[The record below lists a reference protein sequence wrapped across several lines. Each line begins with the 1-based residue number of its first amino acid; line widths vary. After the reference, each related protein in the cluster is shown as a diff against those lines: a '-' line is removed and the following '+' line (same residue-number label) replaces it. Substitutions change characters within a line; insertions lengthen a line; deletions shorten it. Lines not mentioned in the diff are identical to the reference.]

1 MKKFEGML
9 FCTDLDGTLY
19 SDDKTVSKQNLEAIE
34 YFKSE
39 GGLFT
44 FITGRVPQTAVEMCD
59 IIKPNA
65 PYGCINGG
73 GIYDHIQ
80 DKYLWKT
87 FISDEVLELVRAVDT
102 QLPEIGIQLNT
113 EKAVYFNKNN
123 DAMEW
128 FREITGLPNISCSYE
143 SVREPVFKVVL
154 AHMDPKQIIALE
166 KLLKNHPKA
175 DDFIIISSEARLFEI
190 LPKGVSKG
198 NLLCKMTELLGID
211 ISKTVAVGDYYNDI
225 SMIEKAGRGFAV
237 ANAVDDAKAVA
248 DFITVSNNEH
258 AIAKIVEGLDRG
270 IYKLDYN

>member
-113 EKAVYFNKNN
+113 EKTVYFNKDN

-143 SVREPVFKVVL
+143 AVREPVFKVVL

-175 DDFIIISSEARLFEI
+175 QDFILISSEARLFEI

-198 NLLCKMTELLGID
+198 NLLCKMAEILGID

-258 AIAKIVEGLDRG
+258 AIAKIIDGFDRG
-270 IYKLDYN
+270 IYK